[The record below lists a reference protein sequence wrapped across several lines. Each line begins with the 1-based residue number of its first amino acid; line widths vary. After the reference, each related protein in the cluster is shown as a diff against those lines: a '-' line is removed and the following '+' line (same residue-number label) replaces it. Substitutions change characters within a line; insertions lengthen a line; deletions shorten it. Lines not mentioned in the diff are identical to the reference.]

1 MRKVGICWGEW
12 EKHISLEEV
21 KETGKQEPGRG
32 VANWSLGKNS
42 SVWKNREYRTPWDED
57 VWLLPVGLVAQAA
70 VPETESMLF
79 PTEHC

>member
-1 MRKVGICWGEW
+1 MGKTHQLGGGKGDRQAGAW
-12 EKHISLEEV
+12 E
-21 KETGKQEPGRG
+21 G

-79 PTEHC
+79 PTECC